1 MIKLR
6 NMLVAMVAILALST
20 SAFAG
25 SFGVGVTGNLAVVSG
40 QGSSVEGTAADESPQ
55 SAEVTKNT
63 AVGSLFAEYTLEGYG
78 GMTFGIDYIPGS
90 ADVSKGFS
98 RTDTNNAHLEETG
111 SATSTVRTANAEIE
125 NHMTYYAELPIHA
138 GLFVKAGYV
147 QMDVNTKETGSNS
160 VYGNKSLDGMLLGA
174 GYKND
179 IGTSMYYKV
188 EGSYTDFDTLKLTST
203 GGLGTIVNDSTL
215 SADLDVT
222 KLTFALGYKF

>member
-20 SAFAG
+20 SAYAG
-25 SFGVGVTGNLAVVSG
+25 SFGIGATGSMAVVSG

-55 SAEVTKNT
+55 AAEVTKNT
-63 AVGSLFAEYTLEGYG
+63 ALGSIFAEYSLDAFNGL
-78 GMTFGIDYIPGS
+78 TFGIDYIPGS

-138 GLFVKAGYV
+138 GLFVKAGLV
-147 QMDVNTKETGSNS
+147 KMDVTTKETGGNS
-160 VYGNKSLDGMLLGA
+160 LYGNASLDGTLLGA
-174 GYKND
+174 GYKTD
-179 IGTSMYYKV
+179 IGSNMYYKI
-188 EGSYTDFDTLKLTST
+188 EGTYTDFDTLKLTSS
-203 GGLGTIVNDSTL
+203 GGLGTIVNNSTI

>member
-20 SAFAG
+20 SAYAG
-25 SFGVGVTGNLAVVSG
+25 SFGIGATGSMAVVSG

-63 AVGSLFAEYTLEGYG
+63 ALGSIFAEYSLDAFNGL
-78 GMTFGIDYIPGS
+78 TFGIDYIPGT
-90 ADVSKGFS
+90 ADVSKGFT
-98 RTDTNNAHLEETG
+98 RTDTNNAHLEESG
-111 SATSTVRTANAEIE
+111 SATSTVRSANAEID

-138 GLFVKAGYV
+138 GLFVKAGLV
-147 QMDVNTKETGSNS
+147 KMDVTTKETGGNS
-160 VYGNKSLDGMLLGA
+160 LYGNASLDGTLLGA

-179 IGTSMYYKV
+179 IGSNMYYKV
-188 EGSYTDFDTLKLTST
+188 EGTYTDFDTLKLTST
-203 GGLGTIVNDSTL
+203 GGLGTVVNDSTI

>member
-20 SAFAG
+20 SAYAG
-25 SFGVGVTGNLAVVSG
+25 SFGIGATGSMAVVSG

-98 RTDTNNAHLEETG
+98 RTDTNNAHLAEAGGT
-111 SATSTVRTANAEIE
+111 TSTVRSANAEID

-138 GLFVKAGYV
+138 GLFVKAGLV
-147 QMDVNTKETGSNS
+147 KMDVTTKETGGNS
-160 VYGNKSLDGMLLGA
+160 LYGNASLDGTLLGA
-174 GYKND
+174 GYKTD
-179 IGTSMYYKV
+179 IGSNMYYKI
-188 EGSYTDFDTLKLTST
+188 EGTYTDFDTLKLTSS
-203 GGLGTIVNDSTL
+203 GGLGTIVNNSTI

-222 KLTFALGYKF
+222 KLTFALGYKI